1 MFYTQLEAA
10 KKGFVTDAMKIVA
23 EKEQVPVER
32 IRELVSLGQVVIPCN
47 KNHTCIDPEGIGKAL
62 RTKINVNLGT
72 SRDVTDYDSE
82 LEKVNWGHPT
92 RGRIDYG
99 FIYSRGHSYF

>member
-47 KNHTCIDPEGIGKAL
+47 KNHTCIDPDRKGVA
-62 RTKINVNLGT
+62 
-72 SRDVTDYDSE
+72 
-82 LEKVNWGHPT
+82 H
-92 RGRIDYG
+92 
-99 FIYSRGHSYF
+99 

>member
-47 KNHTCIDPEGIGKAL
+47 KNHTCIDPGG
-62 RTKINVNLGT
+62 
-72 SRDVTDYDSE
+72 
-82 LEKVNWGHPT
+82 
-92 RGRIDYG
+92 
-99 FIYSRGHSYF
+99 